1 MTYPPCRPDLN
12 PAHQEMTSNQEPT
25 QERELQQVDRVVI
38 RFAGDSGDGIQI
50 TGNQFT
56 MSSALAGNDLATL
69 PDFPAE
75 IRAPVGTRAG
85 VSGFQIQ
92 FSSSDIHTPGD
103 EPDVLVAMNPAALVV
118 NLKQIKRGGIL
129 VINTGNFKAQDLKKA
144 KLDSNP
150 LEDGSLEG
158 FRVIPVDVNARVMEA
173 LADSPLNSKSKERC
187 KNFYTLGLMYWLY
200 SRPLEPTLDWLADKF
215 KKNPDLVAANQ
226 ASLRAGYNAGDIQ
239 EIFQEQY
246 EVSKTEE
253 LPHGTYRN
261 VVGNHAVAMGLV
273 AGSQLA
279 GLKLVLGSYPIT
291 PATTVLEL
299 LANYKQYG
307 VTTIQA
313 EDEIAA
319 ICAAIGA
326 SYGGALGVTTTSGP
340 GMALKT
346 EALGLAV
353 AVELPLVVLNV
364 QRAGPS
370 TGLPT
375 KVEQSDLYQAVW
387 GRNGDTPLP
396 VVAIA
401 SASDAFELTVE
412 ACRIAIEYMTPVI
425 LLSDNFI
432 ANGAQPWLLPDMDTL
447 PKISAKFKTKSDDR
461 DVYSRDEVGARPW
474 IVPGTPDLQHRIG
487 GLERDEKGNVS
498 GDPKNHQR
506 MSEARDAKIRGIAK
520 KLPTPELQ
528 GEKQGDLLLLGWG
541 STVGSITYSWE
552 KATAKGHKVG
562 RMHLRHIWPMA
573 PGLDDIFS
581 GFNIILVPELNM
593 GQLVTLLRSEY
604 PKHNF
609 VSLTKTSG
617 QPFLTSEID
626 AEVDRLLS

>member
-1 MTYPPCRPDLN
+1 
-12 PAHQEMTSNQEPT
+12 MTSNQEPKQGHT
-25 QERELQQVDRVVI
+25 LQQVERVVI

-56 MSSALAGNDLATL
+56 MTSALAGNDLATL

-92 FSSSDIHTPGD
+92 FSANDIHTPGD

-118 NLKQIKRGGIL
+118 NLKSIKRGGII
-129 VINTGNFKAQDLKKA
+129 VVNTGNFKDQDLKKA

-150 LEDGSLEG
+150 LEDGSLESY
-158 FRVIPVDVNARVMEA
+158 RVIPVNVNERVMEA
-173 LADSPLNSKSKERC
+173 LADSPLNTKGKERC

-200 SRPLEPTLDWLADKF
+200 SRPLEPTLEWLADKF

-226 ASLRAGYNAGDIQ
+226 AALRAGYNAGDIH
-239 EIFQEQY
+239 EIFQGQY
-246 EVSKTEE
+246 EVPKTDD
-253 LPHGTYRN
+253 LPKGTYRN
-261 VVGNHAVAMGLV
+261 VVGNHAVAMGFV
-273 AGSQLA
+273 AGARLA
-279 GLKLVLGSYPIT
+279 ELDLFLGSYPIT
-291 PATTVLEL
+291 PASTVLET

-307 VTTIQA
+307 VTTFQA

-326 SYGGALGVTTTSGP
+326 SFGGALGITTTSGP

-346 EALGLAV
+346 EAIGLAM

-375 KVEQSDLYQAVW
+375 KVEQSDLNQALW
-387 GRNGDTPLP
+387 GRNGDTPIP

-412 ACRIAIEYMTPVI
+412 ACRIAVEYMTPVI

-432 ANGAQPWLLPDMDTL
+432 ANGAEPWLLPDVDAL
-447 PKISAKFKTKSDDR
+447 PKFPAKFKTEVDGQPI
-461 DVYSRDEVGARPW
+461 YSRDEKGARPW
-474 IVPGTPDLQHRIG
+474 IIPGTPGLAHRIG
-487 GLERDEKGNVS
+487 GLERDDKGNVS
-498 GDPKNHQR
+498 GDPENHQH
-506 MSEARDAKIRGIAK
+506 MSEVRDAKIRGIAK
-520 KLPTPELQ
+520 ELSTPEVQ
-528 GEKQGDLLLLGWG
+528 GPKQADLLLLGWG
-541 STVGSITYSWE
+541 STIGSLKRCWE
-552 KATAKGHKVG
+552 KATAKGQNVA
-562 RMHLRHIWPMA
+562 RVHLRHLWPMA
-573 PGLDDIFS
+573 PGLDELFS
-581 GFNIILVPELNM
+581 GYKTILVPELNM

-604 PKHNF
+604 PQHKF
-609 VSLTKTSG
+609 VSLTKVSG

-626 AEVDRLLS
+626 AEVDRLLA